1 MRSTRTD
8 RPSFS
13 GKRLALDGERWGA
26 NGQVIADQC
35 TVTPGRD
42 HGRRNSASTTV
53 RRGNRA
59 HLSWYFL
66 IPGPESKA
74 RRRP

>member
-1 MRSTRTD
+1 
-8 RPSFS
+8 
-13 GKRLALDGERWGA
+13 
-26 NGQVIADQC
+26 
-35 TVTPGRD
+35 
-42 HGRRNSASTTV
+42 V